1 MSSITE
7 PVLLVPER
15 RRYEMNVAGQVA
27 FIDYRREG
35 RIIALTHAEV
45 PAALNGRGIGSAL
58 VRGTLEQIKAA
69 GDQVGRCA
77 RLSRPIWPSI
87 PSTRDCA
94 PIPRAEHAHL
104 IGAFGLQAEQL
115 AARIHLQA
123 ERDGLAADLA
133 ILDVAA

>member
-58 VRGTLEQIKAA
+58 VRGTLEQIQAA
-69 GDQVGRCA
+69 GDQV
-77 RLSRPIWPSI
+77 RPLCS
-87 PSTRDCA
+87 
-94 PIPRAEHAHL
+94 
-104 IGAFGLQAEQL
+104 F
-115 AARIHLQA
+115 
-123 ERDGLAADLA
+123 
-133 ILDVAA
+133 VAAYMAQHPEYQGLRADPKG